1 MSLCALIYHNMRGIN
16 SSNDL
21 LKTMH
26 IGNELYSSLS
36 QLARQSFLMLTEL
49 LTMLTVLDKNY
60 QLDYSASYTGNIHG
74 DSAIDGFQYCMGL
87 QRALQSLI
95 SQQYNSFI
103 LIVGAVGVAIP
114 YPDDGQF
121 SIFDSHARDIYGNS
135 HPQGTCELLHVPC
148 ISHLVHHFQSLYGLM
163 DTYEL
168 KGVKVTSILPTENNQ
183 NANTSSA
190 CNLNKSIIYQ
200 SMDSNKRMIC

>member
-1 MSLCALIYHNMRGIN
+1 MRLCV
-16 SSNDL
+16 
-21 LKTMH
+21 
-26 IGNELYSSLS
+26 
-36 QLARQSFLMLTEL
+36 F
-49 LTMLTVLDKNY
+49 
-60 QLDYSASYTGNIHG
+60 G

-148 ISHLVHHFQSLYGLM
+148 ISHLVHYFQSLYGLM

>member
-1 MSLCALIYHNMRGIN
+1 VTA
-16 SSNDL
+16 

-26 IGNELYSSLS
+26 IGNEPYSSQS

-60 QLDYSASYTGNIHG
+60 QLDYSASYTGTMHG

-95 SQQYNSFI
+95 SQQYTSFS

-135 HPQGTCELLHVPC
+135 HPQGTCDLLHVPC
-148 ISHLVHHFQSLYGLM
+148 ISHLVHYF
-163 DTYEL
+163 
-168 KGVKVTSILPTENNQ
+168 
-183 NANTSSA
+183 
-190 CNLNKSIIYQ
+190 
-200 SMDSNKRMIC
+200 